1 MELRQVRLIG
11 IEPITYC
18 LEGSCSIQMSYRRI
32 FFVLNYYTNFGLQ
45 MQPPFHFFLVVASGQ
60 YFRFSAYVFQIF
72 RLCISPPVYFRFS
85 TCVFQIF
92 HLCISDF
99 PPVYFR
105 FSTCVLHS
113 VSSSMGSSIPFPTS
127 LDVII
132 YLYGMRSR

>member
-72 RLCISPPVYFRFS
+72 RLCISDFPPVYFRFS
-85 TCVFQIF
+85 ACVFQIF

-99 PPVYFR
+99 PPVFFTR
-105 FSTCVLHS
+105 FPLVADYACGFVFLVHIRIDVL
-113 VSSSMGSSIPFPTS
+113 
-127 LDVII
+127 DE
-132 YLYGMRSR
+132 

>member
-72 RLCISPPVYFRFS
+72 RLCISDFPPVYFRFS

-92 HLCISDF
+92 HLCSSLGFLFHGFQYSFSHFPGCDYISVRDALKI
-99 PPVYFR
+99 V
-105 FSTCVLHS
+105 CIS
-113 VSSSMGSSIPFPTS
+113 VSE
-127 LDVII
+127 
-132 YLYGMRSR
+132 